1 MIKFGTDGWRALIAR
16 DFTFENVQIAALATV
31 NYLKK
36 QNKAKHSAVVGYDT
50 RFLSNEFAAEVTRVF
65 ADNGIK
71 TFLSDAISSTPQ
83 VSFLA
88 KKYNVDLGIIITA
101 SHNPPEYSGYKIKAN
116 YGGPATPEMVS
127 AVEAEIPA
135 LFESKPKLSLKP
147 LKDYISDG
155 LVELIDFKAIYLD
168 YLRSVIDIDG
178 INKSKV
184 KVLFDPMH
192 GAGIHTL
199 GYLFPYINEIH
210 ADYNPSF
217 GDIDHPE
224 PIESM
229 LGTLKALT
237 AQGYDIGLASD
248 GDADRLGAVD
258 EKGNFVDAHK
268 IYMLILKYLY
278 EYKQLRGKIVKT
290 VSLTSMVDKFAKK
303 HNIELIETPVGFKY
317 AAELMAQGGVLIGG
331 EESGGLGTILHI
343 PERDGIFNGLL
354 LIEMI
359 LNRKKKLS
367 ELVDELNE
375 EFGIHEFFRVDQKV
389 TQEQKD
395 QILSAAAKDPQFV
408 GQYKVQ
414 EINKKDGYKFIVENG
429 WLLIR
434 ASGTEPLIRFYAEG
448 DTKEKVHEL
457 INAALNW
464 K

>member
-16 DFTFENVQIAALATV
+16 EFTFENVQIAALATV

-36 QNKAKHSAVVGYDT
+36 QNKPNLTAVVGYDT
-50 RFLSNEFAAEVTRVF
+50 RFLSNEFAAEVASVF

-116 YGGPATPEMVS
+116 YGGPATTEMVA
-127 AVEAEIPA
+127 AVESEIPA
-135 LFESKPKLSLKP
+135 LFENKPKLSLKP

-155 LVELIDFKAIYLD
+155 LVELVDFKAIYLD

-178 INKSKV
+178 INKSKI
-184 KVLFDPMH
+184 KIIFDPMH
-192 GAGIHTL
+192 GAGIKTMGH
-199 GYLFPYINEIH
+199 LFPYINEIH
-210 ADYNPSF
+210 CDYNPSF

-278 EYKQLRGKIVKT
+278 EYKQLRGKIVET

-317 AAELMAQGGVLIGG
+317 AAELMAEGGVLIGG

-375 EFGIHEFFRVDQKV
+375 EFGYHEFFRVDQKV

-395 QILSAAAKDPQFV
+395 QILSAASNDPEFV

>member
-1 MIKFGTDGWRALIAR
+1 
-16 DFTFENVQIAALATV
+16 
-31 NYLKK
+31 
-36 QNKAKHSAVVGYDT
+36 
-50 RFLSNEFAAEVTRVF
+50 
-65 ADNGIK
+65 
-71 TFLSDAISSTPQ
+71 
-83 VSFLA
+83 
-88 KKYNVDLGIIITA
+88 
-101 SHNPPEYSGYKIKAN
+101 
-116 YGGPATPEMVS
+116 
-127 AVEAEIPA
+127 
-135 LFESKPKLSLKP
+135 
-147 LKDYISDG
+147 
-155 LVELIDFKAIYLD
+155 
-168 YLRSVIDIDG
+168 
-178 INKSKV
+178 
-184 KVLFDPMH
+184 
-192 GAGIHTL
+192 
-199 GYLFPYINEIH
+199 
-210 ADYNPSF
+210 
-217 GDIDHPE
+217 
-224 PIESM
+224 M

-317 AAELMAQGGVLIGG
+317 AAELMAEGGVLIGG

-375 EFGIHEFFRVDQKV
+375 EFGYHEFFRVDQKV

-395 QILSAAAKDPQFV
+395 QILSAASNDPEFV